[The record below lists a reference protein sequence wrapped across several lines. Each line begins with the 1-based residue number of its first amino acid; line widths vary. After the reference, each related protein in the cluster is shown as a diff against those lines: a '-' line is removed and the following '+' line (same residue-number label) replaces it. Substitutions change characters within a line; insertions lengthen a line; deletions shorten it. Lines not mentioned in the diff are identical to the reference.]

1 MLFALPYDVNIKTI
15 LWIPVMVYLA
25 VIGTIFIRKSKKAPK
40 EIVSQKAMYRGMA
53 FIFYLY
59 IPVRLFFMLS
69 DFERVRP
76 GYPLVG
82 DTDLYFQFV
91 ALSYVCAISAF
102 LNIIFVFEK
111 YIIRR
116 TKFIMT
122 IVFGILLVVNIILL
136 FFPSLMQTMRYINY
150 VPLYIEVIT
159 LFLLYLYLAKKT
171 SGKLRRNSLIAI
183 VGLAFMAAA
192 AFLESENLSA
202 SGLILPYYSPLMFAI
217 GATIFAIGQ
226 RQV

>member
-1 MLFALPYDVNIKTI
+1 MPLPYDVNIKSM

-25 VIGTIFIRKSKKAPK
+25 VIGTIFLIKSKRASK
-40 EIVSQKAMYRGMA
+40 EIASQKAMYRGMA
-53 FIFYLY
+53 FIFYMY
-59 IPVRLFFMLS
+59 IGVRLFFMLS
-69 DFERVRP
+69 DYTRVSP
-76 GYPLVG
+76 GYPTTG

-91 ALSYVCAISAF
+91 ALSYVCAITAF
-102 LNIIFVFEK
+102 INMIYAFEK
-111 YIIRR
+111 YIIRKS
-116 TKFIMT
+116 KFIMT
-122 IVFGILLVVNIILL
+122 IVFVILL
-136 FFPSLMQTMRYINY
+136 FVNIFLLFVPSLMQTMRYINY
-150 VPLYIEVIT
+150 VPLYIEIGT

-183 VGLAFMAAA
+183 VGLIFMAVAA
-192 AFLESENLSA
+192 VLESENLSA